1 MAAPKVAHWKRI
13 TANTKTNLTPEQQ
26 DKLTKIFSW
35 HGRTK
40 LFSISVMC
48 DLHMTECG
56 TFVRPEDGT
65 LQGRIVYEA
74 TVTEGGQT
82 LYLIARVV

>member
-1 MAAPKVAHWKRI
+1 MSTPKVAHWKRI
-13 TANTKTNLTPEQQ
+13 AANTKTNLTPEQQ
-26 DKLTKIFSW
+26 DKLTQILSW

-56 TFVRPEDGT
+56 TLVRPEDGT

-74 TVTEGGQT
+74 MVTQGEQALSLYNEG
-82 LYLIARVV
+82 I